1 MIVLQNAMEKSQ
13 LYKID
18 EFGVKNYNYAVVGF
32 LSLALFAI
40 LNIILGYVTFL
51 AETSVA
57 NSPVQNYVDALWL
70 MLMSSTTIGFG
81 DVYPITFIGRA
92 SVFIMFILGVGIL
105 GGVGAVFANKIFGF
119 IDEMTDAS
127 DEKIRITQLQ
137 RDFLVLRFREGYS
150 NRELAEKYY
159 GTTDAKYVRAE
170 LNKALEKLKMKL
182 KKEDINI
189 IL

>member
-18 EFGVKNYNYAVVGF
+18 EFGVKNYNYGVVGF

-40 LNIILGYVTFL
+40 LNISLGYVTFL

-81 DVYPITFIGRA
+81 DVYPITFVGRA
-92 SVFIMFILGVGIL
+92 AVFIMFILGVGIL

-119 IDEMTDAS
+119 ADTSI
-127 DEKIRITQLQ
+127 K
-137 RDFLVLRFREGYS
+137 
-150 NRELAEKYY
+150 NRELRRQNAEIFAQNIKIHQ
-159 GTTDAKYVRAE
+159 KLE
-170 LNKALEKLKMKL
+170 QLEKKL
-182 KKEDINI
+182 ESLSK
-189 IL
+189 